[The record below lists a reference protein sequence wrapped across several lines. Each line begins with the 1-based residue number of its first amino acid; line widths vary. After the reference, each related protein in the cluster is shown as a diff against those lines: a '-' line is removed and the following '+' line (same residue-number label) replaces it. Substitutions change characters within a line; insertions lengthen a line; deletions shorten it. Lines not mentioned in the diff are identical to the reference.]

1 MVADLARGI
10 TKGTAKARWELRTF
24 AQARLPIS
32 RDTQTTRIHWHR
44 IPRTERF
51 EGLSSRGDPVHLSG
65 LDVQLSLEDLR
76 PEAQENAKQRI
87 ADATEETAD
96 EPS

>member
-1 MVADLARGI
+1 
-10 TKGTAKARWELRTF
+10 
-24 AQARLPIS
+24 
-32 RDTQTTRIHWHR
+32 
-44 IPRTERF
+44 
-51 EGLSSRGDPVHLSG
+51 VHLSG